1 MYYLIAF
8 ASGLLNTMNRMTN
21 VKAGRVFGTAN
32 GALINYGE
40 ATVLSLILIVVM
52 GNKNELALGHIASA
66 PRWVYCGGI
75 CGLLAMLAQ
84 IVGTLRTNALISSV
98 LMLAGNL
105 GISVVLDW
113 FFYGNFHWVKILG
126 IFLVLVG
133 MTWIQKGKQTAQA
146 EGLPAE
152 G

>member
-1 MYYLIAF
+1 
-8 ASGLLNTMNRMTN
+8 
-21 VKAGRVFGTAN
+21 
-32 GALINYGE
+32 
-40 ATVLSLILIVVM
+40 
-52 GNKNELALGHIASA
+52 
-66 PRWVYCGGI
+66 
-75 CGLLAMLAQ
+75 MLAQ

-105 GISVVLDW
+105 GISVALDW
-113 FFYGNFHWVKILG
+113 LFYGNFHWVKILG

>member
-40 ATVLSLILIVVM
+40 AT
-52 GNKNELALGHIASA
+52 
-66 PRWVYCGGI
+66 
-75 CGLLAMLAQ
+75 
-84 IVGTLRTNALISSV
+84 LISSV

-105 GISVVLDW
+105 GISVALDW